1 MKWYFDVV
9 VWSLGE
15 SVIFSL
21 GCALAGLAGAILFR
35 VPFSDVFGLILLV
48 VGAGL
53 MLLGGAMSFVTPGNV
68 RFVNTI
74 VNAFTR
80 TQKARVN
87 PGPEDYRRT
96 QHSAALY
103 SLTGVLLFLYSLIL
117 GLILG

>member
-1 MKWYFDVV
+1 MKWYYEVV
-9 VWSLGE
+9 VSSLGE

-21 GCALAGLAGAILFR
+21 GCALAGLAGAIVFK
-35 VPFSDVFGLILLV
+35 VPFSDVFGLVLLV

-68 RFVNTI
+68 KFVNI
-74 VNAFTR
+74 IASALTR
-80 TQKARVN
+80 TAKPRVN

-103 SLTGVLLFLYSLIL
+103 SLTGILLFSYSLIL
-117 GLILG
+117 GLVLG